1 MKHFA
6 NLFCILV
13 LVLTAVADR
22 ANFERFVKEHNKKPD
37 ETWIAGLSPRLNY
50 DDDRSL
56 RALIGTIP
64 DSDEYIDQKIKNL
77 RAQEAAEASKLNRN
91 LQTLP
96 NKVDLRV
103 KYPNC
108 PSIGEIRDQSQCGS
122 CWAFATANV
131 VTDAYCIQKSIIRSF
146 APQDLLTCC
155 QTGCTGSS
163 TDGCEGGYLGYAYD
177 NMQLLGA
184 TTGEK
189 FGDTTNKCKP
199 YFLSPYATA
208 LAVAPPCSSTCVDSA
223 VEFGR
228 QKISGYRYFNG
239 VTAMMTEIATRGPI
253 TSSFK
258 VYEDFYAYRS
268 GVYRSNKMYYMGG
281 HAIRI
286 IGYGIDSVTR
296 VKFWLV
302 ANTWGNT
309 WGENGFFRIRRGFN
323 ECEIERYL
331 SYSPIF
337 A

>member
-108 PSIGEIRDQSQCGS
+108 PSI
-122 CWAFATANV
+122 
-131 VTDAYCIQKSIIRSF
+131 
-146 APQDLLTCC
+146 
-155 QTGCTGSS
+155 
-163 TDGCEGGYLGYAYD
+163 
-177 NMQLLGA
+177 
-184 TTGEK
+184 
-189 FGDTTNKCKP
+189 
-199 YFLSPYATA
+199 
-208 LAVAPPCSSTCVDSA
+208 
-223 VEFGR
+223 
-228 QKISGYRYFNG
+228 
-239 VTAMMTEIATRGPI
+239 
-253 TSSFK
+253 
-258 VYEDFYAYRS
+258 
-268 GVYRSNKMYYMGG
+268 
-281 HAIRI
+281 
-286 IGYGIDSVTR
+286 
-296 VKFWLV
+296 
-302 ANTWGNT
+302 
-309 WGENGFFRIRRGFN
+309 
-323 ECEIERYL
+323 
-331 SYSPIF
+331 
-337 A
+337 